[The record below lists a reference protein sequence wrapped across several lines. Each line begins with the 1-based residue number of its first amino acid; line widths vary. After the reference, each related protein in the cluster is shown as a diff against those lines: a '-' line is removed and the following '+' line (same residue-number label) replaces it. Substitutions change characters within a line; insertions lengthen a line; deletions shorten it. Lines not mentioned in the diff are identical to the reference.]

1 MPKTRPLI
9 SIQKGYLM
17 TIASQLLNMRDV
29 DIAIVFG
36 TTKQNVN
43 KMLKR
48 NSYSIDEVKQII
60 TTTKK

>member
-1 MPKTRPLI
+1 
-9 SIQKGYLM
+9 M